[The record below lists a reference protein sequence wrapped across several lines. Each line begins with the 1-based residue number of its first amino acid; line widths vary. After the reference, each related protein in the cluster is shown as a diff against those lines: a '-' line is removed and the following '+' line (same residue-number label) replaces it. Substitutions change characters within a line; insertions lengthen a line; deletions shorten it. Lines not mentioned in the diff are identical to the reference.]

1 MAFNNVAE
9 PGPSWKALA
18 PDLEMIHDLMGGTR
32 HMRGA
37 GLRWLPKEHS
47 ESWEAWHVRL
57 NRSVLFNGLARTV
70 AALSGRPFSQ
80 DVTVKNAHPL
90 IQQFCQ
96 NVDGR
101 GCSLTT
107 FAGHLLRLMLR
118 DGLAYLLV
126 DSKPDGGLPYCVMI
140 EASQMIGIRRNP
152 DHQSFT
158 QIRIREQVMKQTGT
172 FADDWQD
179 QIRVIEVGKWML
191 FKADDRRRSEW
202 ICHDQGEM
210 DIAHIPVVE
219 CAVNP
224 DHTMLATP
232 PLLDLAWLNMAHWQS
247 SSDQR
252 HILHIARVPI
262 LFARGMEA
270 SESQIDIGPNR
281 LIMAEDSTAD
291 IKFVEHSGA
300 AIAAGRQD
308 LLDLEEKMAVMG
320 LDLIAR
326 RPGQPT
332 ATARAIDRA
341 QSNAFLHMLIDDVRD
356 HLNGMLKYAALWF
369 GLPEDSAGEVVL
381 PKHFPID
388 PKTSDG
394 AEQLLSD
401 RTEGRVS
408 PEEFLASIERKG
420 LLTSAH

>member
-1 MAFNNVAE
+1 MTINHVAE

-32 HMRGA
+32 RMRSA

-47 ESWEAWHVRL
+47 EAWEAWRVRL

-80 DVTVKNAHPL
+80 DVTLKGAHPQ

-96 NVDGR
+96 NIDGR
-101 GCSLTT
+101 GCSITT

-118 DGLAYLLV
+118 DGLVYLLV
-126 DSKPDGGLPYCVMI
+126 DAKPDGGMPYCVMI

-152 DHQSFT
+152 THQGFS
-158 QIRIREQVMKQTGT
+158 QIRIREQVMQQKGSFT
-172 FADDWQD
+172 DEWED
-179 QIRVIEVGKWML
+179 QIRVIEPGKWML
-191 FKADDRRRSEW
+191 FKANGNRRSEW
-202 ICHDQGEM
+202 ACHDQGHM
-210 DIAHIPVVE
+210 DIDQIPIVE

-224 DHTMLATP
+224 DHMMLASP

-281 LIMAEDSTAD
+281 LIIAEDSTAD

-356 HLNGMLKYAALWF
+356 HLNGMLRYAALWF
-369 GLPEDSAGEVVL
+369 GLPEEAAGEVVL

-388 PKTSDG
+388 AKTSDD

-401 RTEGRVS
+401 RKGGRIS
-408 PEEFLASIERKG
+408 PEEFLASIEKKG
-420 LLTSAH
+420 VLAPAK

>member
-1 MAFNNVAE
+1 
-9 PGPSWKALA
+9 
-18 PDLEMIHDLMGGTR
+18 
-32 HMRGA
+32 MRSA

-47 ESWEAWHVRL
+47 EAWEAWRVRL

-80 DVTVKNAHPL
+80 DVTLKGAHPQ

-96 NVDGR
+96 NIDGR
-101 GCSLTT
+101 GCSITT

-118 DGLAYLLV
+118 DGLVYLLV
-126 DSKPDGGLPYCVMI
+126 DAKPDGGMPYCVMI

-152 DHQSFT
+152 THQGFS
-158 QIRIREQVMKQTGT
+158 QIRIREQVMQQKGSFT
-172 FADDWQD
+172 DEWED
-179 QIRVIEVGKWML
+179 QIRVIEPGKWML
-191 FKADDRRRSEW
+191 FKANGNRRSEW
-202 ICHDQGEM
+202 ACHDQGHM
-210 DIAHIPVVE
+210 DIDQIPIVE

-224 DHTMLATP
+224 DHMMLASP

-281 LIMAEDSTAD
+281 LIIAEDSTAD

-356 HLNGMLKYAALWF
+356 HLNGMLRYAALWF
-369 GLPEDSAGEVVL
+369 GLPEEAAGEVVL

-388 PKTSDG
+388 AKTSDD

-401 RTEGRVS
+401 RKGGRIS
-408 PEEFLASIERKG
+408 PEEFLASIEKKG
-420 LLTSAH
+420 VLAPAK